1 MSNYHELK
9 AQAEALMRQ
18 AEELRKVEVS
28 AVIAEIKQKMREF
41 QLTPADLG
49 FLKVPSNSKS
59 PRASSTLYR
68 NAEGKTWGGRGPRP
82 QWLRDALAEGKTLEE
97 FKV

>member
-18 AEELRKVEVS
+18 AEELRKVEV
-28 AVIAEIKQKMREF
+28 AGVIAEIKQKMAEF

-49 FLKVPSNSKS
+49 FLKVPSSKKGAS
-59 PRASSTLYR
+59 PVMYRSSS
-68 NAEGKTWGGRGPRP
+68 GQTWGGRGPRP